1 MFSVMSPAG
10 VVRPAFAADSLR
22 SAILHGSVRRA
33 RADRRW
39 PAIERLLFAMRKAG
53 RRSIRIVDAGCGA
66 GDLLIQA
73 ARHARSIGFLAIEGR
88 GIDRDP
94 AAIARARSTAKLLA
108 DPAIGL
114 SFESG
119 YARAALADEAEA
131 PADLIL
137 YSRSVPAEVAR
148 SAGKVALAA
157 EAVA

>member
-1 MFSVMSPAG
+1 
-10 VVRPAFAADSLR
+10 VRTAQ
-22 SAILHGSVRRA
+22 
-33 RADRRW
+33 ADRRW
-39 PAIERLLFAMRKAG
+39 PAIQRALFALRKAG

-94 AAIARARSTAKLLA
+94 AAIVRARSTARLVS

-119 YARAALADEAEA
+119 DARAALRDEDEV
-131 PADLIL
+131 PADLVL
-137 YSRSVPAEVAR
+137 YSDRGLADAAR
-148 SAGKVALAA
+148 CAG
-157 EAVA
+157 AVAIAAKVRA

>member
-33 RADRRW
+33 QADRRW
-39 PAIERLLFAMRKAG
+39 SAIERLLFALRKAG

-66 GDLLIQA
+66 GDLLIHA

-114 SFESG
+114 VFDNG
-119 YARAALADEAEA
+119 DARVALTDEAEV
-131 PADLIL
+131 PADLVL
-137 YSRSVPAEVAR
+137 YSRSVPVEVVR
-148 SAGKVALAA
+148 RAGKVALAA
-157 EAVA
+157 EAAA